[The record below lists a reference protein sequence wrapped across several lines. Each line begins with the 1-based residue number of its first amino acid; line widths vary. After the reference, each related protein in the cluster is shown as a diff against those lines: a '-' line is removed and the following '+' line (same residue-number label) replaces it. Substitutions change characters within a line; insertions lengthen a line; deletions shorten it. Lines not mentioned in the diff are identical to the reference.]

1 MSASPES
8 PRHVGRALEERL
20 CETRTRQSGEQQ
32 HRLRRVREE
41 VRVDPVS
48 AECPCLLELGKASR
62 VTCREEEERVVVGQ
76 LGPQGAI
83 KRLRL
88 GDPLEKGEGFVRT
101 LESEPLAATVRKA
114 RVVIPPTAGGGVV
127 EHKEDVVAFP
137 PDAAHDDRLNAS
149 GQHFKRRPDRAQPL
163 EPEVQVSVADGVD
176 LA

>member
-1 MSASPES
+1 M
-8 PRHVGRALEERL
+8 
-20 CETRTRQSGEQQ
+20 
-32 HRLRRVREE
+32 
-41 VRVDPVS
+41 
-48 AECPCLLELGKASR
+48 
-62 VTCREEEERVVVGQ
+62 VVGQ
-76 LGPQGAI
+76 LGPQGRSRGCASGI
-83 KRLRL
+83 LF
-88 GDPLEKGEGFVRT
+88 EKGEGFVRT

-149 GQHFKRRPDRAQPL
+149 GQHFKRRPDHAQPL